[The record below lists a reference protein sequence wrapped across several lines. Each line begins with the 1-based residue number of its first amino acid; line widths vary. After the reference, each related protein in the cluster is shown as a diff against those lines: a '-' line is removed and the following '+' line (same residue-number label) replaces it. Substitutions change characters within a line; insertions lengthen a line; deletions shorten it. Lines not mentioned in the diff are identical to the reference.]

1 MPAGS
6 AGFRL
11 VPAGNISERST
22 IVNSILQG
30 IDRAFSRVEAV
41 TDYLA
46 ATAMFLTMA
55 IVGGEVVARYLLN
68 SPLAWAF
75 DVLTLYV
82 MPAIFFFGLPGS
94 YAKNAHIAVDIVV
107 QHLAPVP
114 LAVATLLARLGGIT
128 LFACLFYFGAGLVL
142 ETYRSGDTFTGVLV
156 FYVWPSA
163 MLVPIGC
170 GLVLLRM
177 FSQLPA
183 DLICLFSG
191 GALPEGAQHGKERSF
206 VE

>member
-1 MPAGS
+1 
-6 AGFRL
+6 
-11 VPAGNISERST
+11 
-22 IVNSILQG
+22 
-30 IDRAFSRVEAV
+30 
-41 TDYLA
+41 
-46 ATAMFLTMA
+46 MFLTMA
-55 IVGGEVVARYLLN
+55 IVGGEVVARYILN
-68 SPLAWAF
+68 TPLAWAF

-107 QHLAPVP
+107 QHLAPLP
-114 LAVATLLARLGGIT
+114 LAATTMLARLGGIA
-128 LFACLFYFGAGLVL
+128 LFSCLFYFGAGLVL
-142 ETYRSGDTFTGVLV
+142 ETYRAGDTFTGVLV

-163 MLVPIGC
+163 LLVPIGC

-183 DLICLFSG
+183 DFLSLISG
-191 GALPEGAQHGKERSF
+191 GLQPEVTQHDKERSF

>member
-1 MPAGS
+1 MNP
-6 AGFRL
+6 
-11 VPAGNISERST
+11 
-22 IVNSILQG
+22 ILQG
-30 IDRAFSRVEAV
+30 IDRELSRVEAV

-46 ATAMFLTMA
+46 AIAMFLTMA

-94 YAKNAHIAVDIVV
+94 YARNAHIAVDILV
-107 QHLAPVP
+107 QRLAPLP
-114 LAVATLLARLGGIT
+114 LAVATLFARLGGIV
-128 LFACLFYFGAGLVL
+128 LFACLFYFGAGLTL

-163 MLVPIGC
+163 LLVPTGC

-177 FSQLPA
+177 FCQLPS
-183 DLICLFSG
+183 DIVSLISG
-191 GALPEGAQHGKERSF
+191 GTLPEGAQHGKERSF